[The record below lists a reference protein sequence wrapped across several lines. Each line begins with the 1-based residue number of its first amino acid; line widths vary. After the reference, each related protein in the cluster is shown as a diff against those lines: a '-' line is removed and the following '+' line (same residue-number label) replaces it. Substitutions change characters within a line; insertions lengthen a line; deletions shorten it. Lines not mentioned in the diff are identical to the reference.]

1 MSDYSRI
8 IMQGR
13 LTADP
18 ELRYSNAG
26 TPICTLKLASNRTYK
41 QNDEP
46 QKEVCYVDATA
57 FGKTAELVAQY
68 LAKGSAVLVDG
79 RLKHER
85 WEKDGQ
91 KHSKHTIQVESVTF
105 LDKKGDGGHV
115 DS

>member
-1 MSDYSRI
+1 MSDFNKSI
-8 IMQGR
+8 IQGR

-26 TPICTLKLASNRTYK
+26 TPICTLRLANNRTYK
-41 QNDEP
+41 QDGEP

-68 LAKGSAVLVDG
+68 LAKGSAVLVEG
-79 RLKHER
+79 RLKHKR

-105 LDKKGDGGHV
+105 LDKKGEGGNG
-115 DS
+115 D